1 MLKACP
7 DFGMFQADPHEIP
20 ESLADHMW
28 FQLSLS
34 LTCEQWLLNPWQGW
48 WLVRGLYYPIY
59 YIYIIIYI
67 QYILG
72 IIIIQERGIPI
83 NQPWLN
89 GMIEGFISHC
99 SCGCLK
105 SQWNYATNWK
115 MSGSRAHSTLVL
127 VALIESQLSTKMP
140 NMHQNAIL
148 VTFTEGAMER

>member
-59 YIYIIIYI
+59 YIYNYIYI
-67 QYILG
+67 YTVYIG
-72 IIIIQERGIPI
+72 DYNNPRTGNPYKPTMIKWNDRGIYFTLLM
-83 NQPWLN
+83 WLSQ
-89 GMIEGFISHC
+89 IPVKLCHKLEAVHTQLLFWLRL
-99 SCGCLK
+99 LK
-105 SQWNYATNWK
+105 ANSAQKCPTC
-115 MSGSRAHSTLVL
+115 
-127 VALIESQLSTKMP
+127 IKMP
-140 NMHQNAIL
+140 Y
-148 VTFTEGAMER
+148 